1 MLIDGYT
8 PYWLYRILPVIYGVS
23 GVGVIVAIGNEWA
36 IFSGLL
42 LISAA
47 VAIVYMRQHHRK
59 EQEALMA
66 AEVEAAHPHQPAPV
80 APAAAGKVRGV
91 VPYMLSWDVAYESG
105 HSIIDR
111 QHRELFESCNALI
124 RVVAAN
130 GPREDV
136 DPLLDRLVAEVERH
150 FRTEEALLG
159 DKESSDALA
168 EHHRK
173 HEELKQ
179 QAIHLVDE
187 FRQDRL
193 ESDDMVGFLVS
204 DLVAL
209 HVISEAKQLKAM

>member
-1 MLIDGYT
+1 MLIEGYT

-23 GVGVIVAIGNEWA
+23 GVAVIVAIGNGWA

-47 VAIVYMRQHHRK
+47 AAIVYMRMHHWA
-59 EQEALMA
+59 EQKTLMA
-66 AEVEAAHPHQPAPV
+66 AEVEAAHPHRPAPA
-80 APAAAGKVRGV
+80 APAAANRPRGM
-91 VPYMLSWDVAYESG
+91 VPYVLSWDVAYESG

-111 QHRELFESCNALI
+111 QHRKLFESCNALI
-124 RVVAAN
+124 RAVEAN
-130 GPREDV
+130 GPRADV
-136 DPLLDRLVAEVERH
+136 VPLLDRLVAEVEGH
-150 FRTEEALLG
+150 FRTEEALLS
-159 DKESSDALA
+159 DKESSDALT
-168 EHHRK
+168 ERHRE

-179 QAIHLVDE
+179 QARHLVDE

-193 ESDDMVGFLVS
+193 ESDDVVGFLVS